1 LIIVII
7 YILLGITFLL
17 LIFNLLLYSALN
29 RLFKFRKNI
38 ECSTKISV
46 VIAAKNE
53 ENNIQSVI
61 QALVEQNYSKENYE
75 VIIVDDNSID
85 GTYSKANSLCIK
97 FNNFKVIKA
106 DNKIYEAKK
115 GAIDIGI
122 KHSKYSHILIT
133 DADCVPENNWI
144 NSFANEFENNYDF
157 LFGIAPYTKTNS
169 VTNLVTR
176 FENLRAHII
185 VFSFAKLGIPYSASA
200 RSFGFSKRS
209 FNKVGGFK
217 NTTNT
222 LSGDDDLLLQEAI
235 KNNLKIGIITNRNSF
250 VFSNSKE
257 VFSEFVNQ
265 KSRHTS
271 TSIYYS
277 LKSKVI
283 LAIWHL
289 FNLISLLSIF
299 AFPFGTLFILPFL
312 IKIIIDIFVLNNFQN
327 NFGYKINPILFLF
340 LQINYEINLIYFFL
354 RGLYFSNRWE

>member
-1 LIIVII
+1 MTITLI

-17 LIFNLLLYSALN
+17 LIFNLLIYSALN
-29 RLFKFRKNI
+29 RLFNFKKNI
-38 ECSTKISV
+38 EFSTKISV

-53 ENNIQSVI
+53 EKNIQSVI
-61 QALVEQNYSKENYE
+61 QALAEQNYSKENYE
-75 VIIVDDNSID
+75 VIIVDDNSVD
-85 GTYSKANSLCIK
+85 GTYSKSNTLCAE
-97 FNNFKVIKA
+97 FSNFKVIRAEDKF
-106 DNKIYEAKK
+106 YEAKK
-115 GAIDIGI
+115 GALDIGI
-122 KHSKYSHILIT
+122 KHAKYPYILIT

-169 VTNLVTR
+169 VTNLITR

-200 RSFGFSKRS
+200 RSFGFSKSS

-235 KNNLKIGIITNRNSF
+235 KNKLTIGIITNRDSF

-271 TSIYYS
+271 TSIHYS
-277 LKSKVI
+277 LNSKAI
-283 LAIWHL
+283 LAIWHF

-299 AFPFGTLFILPFL
+299 AFPFGTLFILPFF

-340 LQINYEINLIYFFL
+340 LQINYEINLIYFFI
-354 RGLYFSNRWE
+354 RGLNFSNRWE